1 MDAMINV
8 CEYAKG
14 VNVGTWGTRQFCVMV
29 TLDVSS
35 PPTVSWEGTQE
46 RLVRMSVETY
56 LVNMMWS
63 CLGDILVQTEMGEY
77 EITDKVPQVVLGPLF
92 YGEVLRMEV
101 RLVVQLAADGR
112 GERRMRMSVN
122 NMIELMLRNK
132 EGWMAIQRM
141 LVVIK
146 NKNVRTRERKAEE
159 RM

>member
-112 GERRMRMSVN
+112 G
-122 NMIELMLRNK
+122 
-132 EGWMAIQRM
+132 
-141 LVVIK
+141 
-146 NKNVRTRERKAEE
+146 
-159 RM
+159 

>member
-1 MDAMINV
+1 MINV

>member
-1 MDAMINV
+1 
-8 CEYAKG
+8 
-14 VNVGTWGTRQFCVMV
+14 
-29 TLDVSS
+29 
-35 PPTVSWEGTQE
+35 
-46 RLVRMSVETY
+46 
-56 LVNMMWS
+56 
-63 CLGDILVQTEMGEY
+63 MG
-77 EITDKVPQVVLGPLF
+77 G
-92 YGEVLRMEV
+92 
-101 RLVVQLAADGR
+101 